1 MKVLLIDFYDS
12 FTFNI
17 FHYLEG
23 LGVDVTVVEDKSII
37 LDEIEQYDCI
47 VLSPGPG
54 IPSDTKSLFVVLE
67 RYSKSK
73 KILGVCL
80 GMQGISEYFGAKLYN
95 QNSVKHGVSEKMN
108 ILQPNRLFSNF
119 KNEISVGLY
128 HSWAVNLKESG
139 ELLPVA
145 FSENNILMAFEHKT
159 LPVFGVQFH
168 PESILTEN
176 GKEVFKNFLF
186 SC

>member
-17 FHYLEG
+17 FHYLES
-23 LGVDVTVVEDKSII
+23 LGVDVTVIEDKALL
-37 LDEIEQYDCI
+37 LDEIEQFDCI
-47 VLSPGPG
+47 ILSPGPG
-54 IPSDTKSLFVVLE
+54 VPNETESLFPVLE
-67 RYSKSK
+67 RYSNSK

-80 GMQGISEYFGAKLYN
+80 GMQGIAEFYGARLYN
-95 QNSVKHGVSEKMN
+95 QNLVKHGVSEKMN

-119 KNEISVGLY
+119 ENEISVGLY
-128 HSWAVNLKESG
+128 HSWAVDLSESVD
-139 ELLPVA
+139 LLPIA
-145 FSENNILMAFEHKT
+145 FSENNILMAYEHHT

>member
-12 FTFNI
+12 FTYNI

-23 LGVDVTVVEDKSII
+23 LGVDVTVVEDKTIN
-37 LDEIEQYDCI
+37 LDEIEQFDSI
-47 VLSPGPG
+47 ILSPGPG
-54 IPSDTKSLFVVLE
+54 IPKDTNSMFAVIE
-67 RYSKSK
+67 RYSKTK

-80 GMQGISEYFGAKLYN
+80 GMQGIAEYFGAKLYN

-108 ILQPNRLFSNF
+108 IIRPNRLFKNF

-128 HSWAVNLKESG
+128 HSWAVDLKENDV
-139 ELLPVA
+139 LIPIA
-145 FSENNILMAFEHKT
+145 FSENSILMAYEHCS

-176 GKEVFKNFLF
+176 GKDVFKNFLF

>member
-17 FHYLEG
+17 FHYLES
-23 LGVDVTVVEDKSII
+23 LGAAVTVVEDKSII

-47 VLSPGPG
+47 ILSPGPG
-54 IPSDTKSLFVVLE
+54 IPKETKSLFAVLE

-80 GMQGISEYFGAKLYN
+80 GMQGIAEFYGAKLYN
-95 QNSVKHGVSEKMN
+95 QNLVKHGVSEKMN
-108 ILQPNRLFSNF
+108 ILQPNRLFLNF

-128 HSWAVNLKESG
+128 HSWAANLKESG
-139 ELLPVA
+139 ELFPVA
-145 FSENNILMAFEHKT
+145 FSENNVLMAFEHQT